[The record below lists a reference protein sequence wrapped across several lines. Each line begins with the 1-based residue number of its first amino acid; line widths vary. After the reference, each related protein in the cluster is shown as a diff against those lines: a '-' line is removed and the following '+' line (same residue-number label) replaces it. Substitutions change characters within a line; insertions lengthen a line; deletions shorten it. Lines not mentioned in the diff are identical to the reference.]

1 MNFLMSDLKLLLR
14 NVDVALALTTSA
26 REHRRIETDFRQR
39 LRDICPAVEGIEFPH
54 LGLPAAQYWQR
65 NFFSILFLSIFDA
78 LGMPARKRRTYGLV
92 LHAVR
97 GIVTA
102 ADNILDNEC
111 KGAVRLDLN
120 GGVVLPNFVLTL
132 LQQSMLDEI
141 IADAAPDETARR
153 RASAALTGALFEIA
167 REESQEEEDIET
179 VLSPEELLDNIHS
192 FRGGRLLQL
201 AFVVPEITEPEFAGG
216 IRRAR
221 AAIHRIGLAL
231 QVLDDLTDF
240 GEDITR
246 RNHNI
251 LRSWVVHRAPD
262 GPTTVQ
268 SLLDIAEDDL
278 AAPETIFPRATR
290 DVLSLA
296 IEMALEGFGRLHDL
310 GHVIDRAAALDLIGM
325 MFRLSGLPHLWKLYD
340 GNIEVH
346 ASLIEQRNEAW

>member
-1 MNFLMSDLKLLLR
+1 MSFLMRDLKLLLR
-14 NVDVALALTTSA
+14 NVDVALVLTMSA
-26 REHRRIETDFRQR
+26 REDRRIEADFRRR
-39 LRDICPAVEGIEFPH
+39 LLDACPAVEGIEFPH

-102 ADNILDNEC
+102 ADNILDNES
-111 KGAVRLDLN
+111 KGAVRLNLN

-141 IADAAPDETARR
+141 IADVAPDETTRR
-153 RASAALTGALFEIA
+153 RASAALIGALFEIA
-167 REESQEEEDIET
+167 QEESQEEDDVEI
-179 VLSPEELLDNIHS
+179 VLSPEDLLDNIHS

-201 AFVVPEITEPEFAGG
+201 AFVVPEITEPEFADG
-216 IRRAR
+216 IRWAR
-221 AAIHRIGLAL
+221 EAIHRIGLAL

-262 GPTTVQ
+262 GPTTDQ
-268 SLLDIAEDDL
+268 ALLDGAEDDL
-278 AAPETIFPRATR
+278 AAPEVLFPLATR

-296 IEMALEGFGRLHDL
+296 IEMALDGFSRLHDL
-310 GHVIDRAAALDLIGM
+310 GHVTDRAAALDLIGM
-325 MFRLSGLPHLWKLYD
+325 MFRLRGLSHLWTLYD
-340 GNIEVH
+340 SSVEVS
-346 ASLIEQRNEAW
+346 ANRIEQRSKTQ

>member
-1 MNFLMSDLKLLLR
+1 MNFLMRDLKLLLR
-14 NVDVALALTTSA
+14 NVDVALALTMAA
-26 REHRRIETDFRQR
+26 REHRRIEADFRQR
-39 LRDICPAVEGIEFPH
+39 LLDACPAVEGIEFPH
-54 LGLPAAQYWQR
+54 LGLPLAQYWQR

-78 LGMPARKRRTYGLV
+78 LGMPARKRRTYGLI

-111 KGAVRLDLN
+111 KGAVRLNMN

-141 IADAAPDETARR
+141 IADVAPDETARR
-153 RASAALTGALFEIA
+153 RASADLIGALFEIA
-167 REESQEEEDIET
+167 REESQEEDDVEI
-179 VLSPEELLDNIHS
+179 VLSPEDLLDNIHS
-192 FRGGRLLQL
+192 YRGGRLLQL

-221 AAIHRIGLAL
+221 EAIHRIGLAL
-231 QVLDDLTDF
+231 QMLDDLTDF

-262 GPTTVQ
+262 GPTTDQ
-268 SLLDIAEDDL
+268 ALLDIAEDDL
-278 AAPETIFPRATR
+278 ATPENIFPQATR

-296 IEMALEGFGRLHDL
+296 VEMALEGFARLRDL
-310 GHVIDRAAALDLIGM
+310 GHVIDRAAARELIEI
-325 MFRLSGLPHLWKLYD
+325 MFRLRGLRRLWMLYD
-340 GNIEVH
+340 EKMAVPAHMIERR
-346 ASLIEQRNEAW
+346 IGE